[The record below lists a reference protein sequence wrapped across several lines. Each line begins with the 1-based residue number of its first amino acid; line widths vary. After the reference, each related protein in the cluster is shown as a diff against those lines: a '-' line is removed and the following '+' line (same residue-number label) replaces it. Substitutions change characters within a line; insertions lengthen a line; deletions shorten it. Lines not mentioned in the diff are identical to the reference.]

1 MRTSELRELGR
12 EDLLSRLRQSEK
24 ELFDLRIQAV
34 QGRMANSAKLKQVKR
49 SIARIKT
56 VLQQG

>member
-24 ELFDLRIQAV
+24 ELFDLRIQAA

-49 SIARIKT
+49 NIARIKT

>member
-12 EDLLSRLRQSEK
+12 EDLLSRLKQSEK
-24 ELFDLRIQAV
+24 ELFDLRIQAA
-34 QGRMANSAKLKQVKR
+34 QGRMANSAKLKQMKR
-49 SIARIKT
+49 NIARIRT

>member
-24 ELFDLRIQAV
+24 ELFDLRIQAA

-49 SIARIKT
+49 NIARIRT

>member
-24 ELFDLRIQAV
+24 ELFDLRIQAA

-49 SIARIKT
+49 NIARIRT
-56 VLQQG
+56 VLQQE

>member
-24 ELFDLRIQAV
+24 ELFDLRIQAA
-34 QGRMANSAKLKQVKR
+34 QGRMANSAKLKQMKR
-49 SIARIKT
+49 NIARIRT

>member
-12 EDLLSRLRQSEK
+12 EDLLSRLKQSEK
-24 ELFDLRIQAV
+24 ELFDLRIQAA

-49 SIARIKT
+49 NIARIRT

>member
-24 ELFDLRIQAV
+24 ELFDLRIQAA

-49 SIARIKT
+49 SIARIRT